1 VARPR
6 RRTRPTLSLFPFLS
20 VLACIIGT
28 LTLLITAT
36 AIGEMAGETLDVERY
51 EALEREIEDGR
62 RRLAAL
68 RALREEVGELEAG
81 VAEARETRAALEAE
95 LARREDAVAA
105 AAPLREQLAR
115 ARERQS
121 TLEAELAQVEAEQ
134 EGLEARLQ
142 ERREALARAPILIE
156 PSGSGTGLE
165 PHFAECRDDRVVF
178 YEGAELRPAPVPS
191 SRLDTSPDARR
202 FLRRVRIGRDA
213 TAILLVRPG
222 GIAACRALERQAAL
236 LGVRHGRLPLP
247 ADGELDFSRM
257 REGGR

>member
-1 VARPR
+1 MARPR

-36 AIGEMAGETLDVERY
+36 AIGEMAGETIDVERY
-51 EALEREIEDGR
+51 EALEREIEQGR
-62 RRLAAL
+62 RRLAEL
-68 RALREEVGELEAG
+68 RALHEEVGELEASVEG
-81 VAEARETRAALEAE
+81 ARETRAALEAE
-95 LARREDAVAA
+95 LAGREDAVAA
-105 AAPLREQLAR
+105 AAPLRERLAR
-115 ARERQS
+115 ARERNAA
-121 TLEAELAQVEAEQ
+121 LEAELERVQEQQ

-142 ERREALARAPILIE
+142 ERREALAKAPILIE

-165 PHFAECRDDRVVF
+165 PHFAECRTDRVVL
-178 YEGAELRPAPVPS
+178 YEGPELRPNPVPA
-191 SRLDTSPDARR
+191 SRLDTSPDVRR

-222 GIAACRALERQAAL
+222 GIGACRDLQKQASL
-236 LGVRHGRLPLP
+236 LGVRHGQIPVP

-257 REGGR
+257 REGGA